1 MLLKIML
8 CFSLGPDEKVILFNL
23 GKYTNV
29 VNYVHKLGTM
39 LRLEYL
45 SLQIIPDNECHDV
58 YNIF

>member
-1 MLLKIML
+1 MWLTM
-8 CFSLGPDEKVILFNL
+8 
-23 GKYTNV
+23 YTNA

-45 SLQIIPDNECHDV
+45 SLQIIPDNECHNV

>member
-1 MLLKIML
+1 MRK
-8 CFSLGPDEKVILFNL
+8 LFYL
-23 GKYTNV
+23 IWESTQMWLTMYTNA

-45 SLQIIPDNECHDV
+45 SLQIIPDNECHNV